1 MIFLLRF
8 NIISISF
15 RVIYDVDVLK
25 TLCVVVCVV
34 NPLPVLAA
42 RRTKKNA
49 LFERAKKILL
59 HRLLIEIFLA
69 TASAAVAGI
78 DDDCGSKLA
87 LSFSNSLSTLSD
99 ASNIRNCISTLESL
113 FLDDEEEANAPL
125 IVFLAIS
132 TDTSAADSSA
142 STFSSIRLNASIEV
156 LPVRPLSMSLIFCVD
171 LAVRA
176 LAAIWFCLPFA
187 SPIFFSSANMP
198 SYRVSMFFA

>member
-113 FLDDEEEANAPL
+113 FLDDEEANAPL

-142 STFSSIRLNASIEV
+142 STFSSIRF
-156 LPVRPLSMSLIFCVD
+156 PC
-171 LAVRA
+171 
-176 LAAIWFCLPFA
+176 
-187 SPIFFSSANMP
+187 
-198 SYRVSMFFA
+198 